1 MLSINIFLRTQQP
14 LQSTDVFREYKQYPS
29 ITNLKKQDVCE
40 KEG

>member
-1 MLSINIFLRTQQP
+1 MLSINIFLHMQKP

-29 ITNLKKQDVCE
+29 ITNLKKQGFCE